1 MRRNLLPPPVAA
13 FTKVASAP
21 AGPAHT
27 WLTAAGP
34 PDDVWTPQLAAG
46 PGAKGPPKIK
56 HIVVQMMEKHWG
68 S

>member
-1 MRRNLLPPPVAA
+1 MRRNLLPPPAAA

-21 AGPAHT
+21 AAGNV
-27 WLTAAGP
+27 AAR

-68 S
+68 SR